1 MTMNP
6 KENVPPDVV
15 AQAPLRIAV
24 VGPCTSGKST
34 LVHALRDAGYEA
46 RMPAQEHSYVPY
58 MWQRITQPDLLIF
71 LDVDYDH
78 AIARRPRFS
87 GGPER
92 LAEQAVRLAH
102 ARAHCDLYLNTNIL
116 TVAEI
121 QTRVF
126 TFLQQYR

>member
-1 MTMNP
+1 MND
-6 KENVPPDVV
+6 KKRTVPNQVPSSTL
-15 AQAPLRIAV
+15 LRVAV

-58 MWQRITQPDLLIF
+58 MWQRITKPDVLIF
-71 LDVDYDH
+71 LDVDYEH

-87 GGPER
+87 GGPQR
-92 LAEQAVRLAH
+92 LAEQAVRLEH
-102 ARAHCDLYLNTNIL
+102 AREHCDLYLDTNGL

-121 QTRVF
+121 QEKVLL
-126 TFLQQYR
+126 FLQRFS